1 MTEWRPIE
9 TAPKDGTE
17 IILFCPRGDGT
28 PGKTYRLTSGSW
40 FIPPTCT
47 YTPDPEEDFDE
58 PPSWLSWDGGF
69 SENTMMP
76 THWMPLP
83 EPPK

>member
-1 MTEWRPIE
+1 MTEWQPIE

-17 IILFCPRGDGT
+17 IVLCRGDRVSCG
-28 PGKTYRLTSGSW
+28 RW
-40 FIPPTCT
+40 FDAVYPKEPIIVDGE
-47 YTPDPEEDFDE
+47 YYGMEETGEVIDACWM
-58 PPSWLSWDGGF
+58 SIDGGF
-69 SENTMMP
+69 SEEDPP